1 MTISA
6 RLAEAMSGKIWVESE
21 PGHGCC
27 FHFTAWF
34 GAVAGE
40 ARDHPSKDGSLAG
53 VSVLVVDDNS
63 TNRRIL
69 MDLLRGW
76 SMQPVPAEGAQE
88 ALSLLL
94 RASESGHPFA
104 LVLTDAHMPG
114 MECFDHARSNK
125 FSRSLEDLVI
135 MMLTSGGHVGDA
147 ARCRELGIP
156 AYLTK
161 PVRREELRQA
171 IAMLLFDQERGKRH
185 ETPASLIA
193 LHSALEAS
201 DVSKLRILLAEDNV
215 VNQKVAAAILKRA
228 GHTVFIAGN
237 GKEALKAWK
246 GQAFDLILM
255 DIQMPEMDGL
265 SATAEIR
272 QDERATGR
280 HIPIIAMTAHAM
292 TGDRE
297 RCLAGGMDD
306 YISKPVDAGQLL
318 KLVSQHG
325 RQLAPV

>member
-1 MTISA
+1 
-6 RLAEAMSGKIWVESE
+6 
-21 PGHGCC
+21 
-27 FHFTAWF
+27 
-34 GAVAGE
+34 VAGDAL
-40 ARDHPSKDGSLAG
+40 ARPANDVSLEG

-69 MDLLRGW
+69 TDLLRGW
-76 SMQPVPAEGAQE
+76 SMRPVSAAGAQE

-94 RASESGHPFA
+94 HATESGDPFE

-114 MECFDHARSNK
+114 MDGFDLARSIK
-125 FSRSLEDLVI
+125 FSRSLEGLVI
-135 MMLTSGGHVGDA
+135 MMLTSGGQAGDA

-171 IAMLLFDQERGKRH
+171 MSMLLSDQVRGKRH

-193 LHSALEAS
+193 LHAALEAS

-228 GHTVFIAGN
+228 GHTVFVAAN
-237 GKEALKAWK
+237 GKEALTAWR

-265 SATAEIR
+265 SATAAIR
-272 QDERATGR
+272 QDEKAKGR
-280 HIPIIAMTAHAM
+280 HIPIVAMTAHAM

-325 RQLAPV
+325 RQLASV